1 MFQAILLV
9 IGFIICNIVGRAI
22 LRMMGVI
29 MIDSLAGII
38 FKPAIYGFIAIMIV
52 LGIIV
57 LLFKGIF
64 YILWYLLLLCIKLIP
79 VAIIICLIIFIIKSL
94 KNRK

>member
-9 IGFIICNIVGRAI
+9 IGFIICNLVGRAI

-38 FKPAIYGFIAIMIV
+38 FKPAIYGFIAIIMV

-57 LLFKGIF
+57 LLFKGLF
-64 YILWYLLLLCIKLIP
+64 YILWYLLILCIKLIP

>member
-9 IGFIICNIVGRAI
+9 IGFIICNIVGRVI

-38 FKPAIYGFIAIMIV
+38 FKPAIYGFIAIIIV

-57 LLFKGIF
+57 LLFKGLF
-64 YILWYLLLLCIKLIP
+64 YILWYLLILCIKLIP
-79 VAIIICLIIFIIKSL
+79 IAIIICLIIFIIKSF

>member
-38 FKPAIYGFIAIMIV
+38 FKPAIYGFIAIIMV

-57 LLFKGIF
+57 LIFKGIF
-64 YILWYLLLLCIKLIP
+64 YILWYLLVLCIKLIP
-79 VAIIICLIIFIIKSL
+79 IAIIICLIIFIIKSL

>member
-38 FKPAIYGFIAIMIV
+38 FKPAIYGFIAIIIV

-57 LLFKGIF
+57 LIFKGIF
-64 YILWYLLLLCIKLIP
+64 YILWYLLILCIKLIP

>member
-38 FKPAIYGFIAIMIV
+38 FKPAIYGFIAIIIV

-57 LLFKGIF
+57 LLFKGLF
-64 YILWYLLLLCIKLIP
+64 YILWYLLVLCIKLIP
-79 VAIIICLIIFIIKSL
+79 IAIIICLIIFIIKSL
-94 KNRK
+94 KK

>member
-38 FKPAIYGFIAIMIV
+38 FKPAIYGFIAIIMV

-57 LLFKGIF
+57 LLFKGLF
-64 YILWYLLLLCIKLIP
+64 YILWYLLVLCIKLIP

>member
-57 LLFKGIF
+57 LLFKGLF
-64 YILWYLLLLCIKLIP
+64 YILWYLLVLCIKLIP
-79 VAIIICLIIFIIKSL
+79 IAIIICLIIFIIKSL
-94 KNRK
+94 KK

>member
-38 FKPAIYGFIAIMIV
+38 FKPAIYGFIAIIIV

-57 LLFKGIF
+57 LLFKGLF
-64 YILWYLLLLCIKLIP
+64 YILWYLLVLCIKLIP

>member
-38 FKPAIYGFIAIMIV
+38 FKPAIYGFIAIIIV

-57 LLFKGIF
+57 LLFKGLF
-64 YILWYLLLLCIKLIP
+64 YILWYLLVLCIKLIP
-79 VAIIICLIIFIIKSL
+79 IAIIICLIIFIIKSF

>member
-38 FKPAIYGFIAIMIV
+38 FKPAIYGFIAIIIV
-52 LGIIV
+52 LGN
-57 LLFKGIF
+57 
-64 YILWYLLLLCIKLIP
+64 YS
-79 VAIIICLIIFIIKSL
+79 III
-94 KNRK
+94 

>member
-9 IGFIICNIVGRAI
+9 IGFIICNLVGRAI

-38 FKPAIYGFIAIMIV
+38 FKPAIYGFIAIIIV

-57 LLFKGIF
+57 LLFKGLF
-64 YILWYLLLLCIKLIP
+64 YILWYLLVLCIKLIP
-79 VAIIICLIIFIIKSL
+79 IAIIICLIIFIIKSL

>member
-38 FKPAIYGFIAIMIV
+38 FKPAIYGFIAIIIV

-57 LLFKGIF
+57 LLFKGLF
-64 YILWYLLLLCIKLIP
+64 YILWYLLVLCIKLIP
-79 VAIIICLIIFIIKSL
+79 IAIIICLIIFIIKSL

>member
-38 FKPAIYGFIAIMIV
+38 FKPAIYGFIAIITV

-57 LLFKGIF
+57 LLFKGLF
-64 YILWYLLLLCIKLIP
+64 YILWYLLVLCIKLIP

>member
-57 LLFKGIF
+57 LLFKGLF
-64 YILWYLLLLCIKLIP
+64 YILWYLLVLCIKLIP
-79 VAIIICLIIFIIKSL
+79 IAIIICLIIFIIKSL

>member
-38 FKPAIYGFIAIMIV
+38 FKPAIYGFIAIIIV

-57 LLFKGIF
+57 LIFKGIF
-64 YILWYLLLLCIKLIP
+64 YILWYLLVLCIKLIP
-79 VAIIICLIIFIIKSL
+79 IAIIICLIIFIIKSL